1 MKFITDNLGTPAFYM
16 PTRRRQRS
24 RAPDVVFIQGF
35 GNSPRAMNSVRDHLV
50 GEGLSCEVAPLGGL
64 FGYLQTRG
72 IKTAGRRKED
82 YLAALPRGH
91 KPWLVAHSIGG
102 IISRWAIQQEGAGR
116 RIRGLI
122 TIGTPHKGTPAALAG
137 LAVGLGT
144 FSVAPYQM
152 APLSPTIRRLNK
164 APWPQDIPLL
174 SIVSKRDPLCIH
186 PFGLV
191 PFADEKQVRCHV
203 LSGLRHTQM
212 LSDPEVLAMVTA
224 EVRR

>member
-1 MKFITDNLGTPAFYM
+1 MKFLTDNFGTPSFFL
-16 PTRRRQRS
+16 PQRTDRSS
-24 RAPDVVFIQGF
+24 RPDVVFVQGF
-35 GNSPRAMNSVRDHLV
+35 GTSSRAMNAVRDHLAQ
-50 GEGLSCEVAPLGGL
+50 EGTSSAVAPLGGL

-72 IKTAGRRKED
+72 IKTAGRRLEE
-82 YLAALPRGH
+82 YLAALPDGH
-91 KPWLVAHSIGG
+91 KPWLIAHSIGG
-102 IISRWAIQQEGAGR
+102 IIARWAIQQEGAGR

-174 SIVSKRDPLCIH
+174 SIVSTRDPLCIH

-191 PFADEKQVRCHV
+191 PFADEKQVRCQV

-212 LSDPEVLAMVTA
+212 LSDPEVLAMVAA